1 MRDIYTR
8 EERLGITPT
17 SIPSMVGQGLLF
29 IASIFFLL
37 ADLYLITYL
46 FN

>member
-8 EERLGITPT
+8 EDRLGIPRV
-17 SIPSMVGQGLLF
+17 SVPSMVGQGLLL
-29 IASIFFLL
+29 IACLFFLL

>member
-8 EERLGITPT
+8 EDRLGIQRV
-17 SIPSMVGQGLLF
+17 SVASMLGQGLLF
-29 IASIFFLL
+29 VACIAFLL
-37 ADLYLITYL
+37 ADIYLITYL

>member
-8 EERLGITPT
+8 EERLSIPVT

-29 IASIFFLL
+29 VACIAFLL
-37 ADLYLITYL
+37 ADIYLITYL